1 MIPFPENPEHAD
13 NLSTIALLKEQGFT
27 GPDASL
33 RESLF
38 CYDLAYRT
46 LPSGELLVIYRIRGE
61 EEESRFD
68 RTTFKADLVTTKEWD
83 WADWDAV
90 RDCVGEGT
98 HYPESAPLTTVIQ
111 DLVSFYGTEEVFGTS
126 YWEGFSIA

>member
-38 CYDLAYRT
+38 CYELAYRT

-68 RTTFKADLVTTKEWD
+68 RTTFDADLAPSKEWD
-83 WADWDAV
+83 WADWDAM
-90 RDCVGEGT
+90 RRCFGKGDN
-98 HYPESAPLTTVIQ
+98 YPDKAPLPLVIQ
-111 DLVSFYGTEEVFGTS
+111 ELTSYYGTENVFGTS